1 MRSVYSLSTP
11 SGFVL
16 WLRSRI
22 ERSFLCHFLAA
33 SAACWTI
40 DTGTAVSFMR
50 RTRLRWALPTVIVI
64 AIVVVAIAYTPHPL
78 FTAFFCTLALLAL
91 ATWLTLRDQGKRAL
105 NHFIKLSCG
114 GILLSLFSAVYVM
127 DLKLGIVVIGALCL
141 IVPATI
147 GAGAACVE
155 NFFYRRKRRLFY
167 AVCAAVCI
175 LAIAALPLLL
185 FRAEWPLRW
194 AFNISAPGLEALAD
208 RVASGERPKWPI
220 LVGLFL
226 IVRTEIEPHSGN
238 VALIVGGDDSA
249 WHGFVRAGSSQ
260 GDSAPVGPL
269 YNLGDSKFHL
279 RGRWWYELED

>member
-1 MRSVYSLSTP
+1 
-11 SGFVL
+11 
-16 WLRSRI
+16 
-22 ERSFLCHFLAA
+22 
-33 SAACWTI
+33 
-40 DTGTAVSFMR
+40 VSFMR
-50 RTRLRWALPTVIVI
+50 RTRLRWALPTLIVI
-64 AIVVVAIAYTPHPL
+64 SLVVVAIAYTPHPL
-78 FTAFFCTLALLAL
+78 FTAFFCTVALLAL
-91 ATWLTLRDQGKRAL
+91 ETWLLLRDQCKRAL
-105 NHFIKLSCG
+105 YLFFAFSGG
-114 GILLSLFSAVYVM
+114 GILLSLFSAVYLM
-127 DLKLGIVVIGALCL
+127 DMMVAIVVIGALCL